1 MLNRYIDR
9 LLVSLDSK
17 DSSIT
22 TQVMD
27 WMLKIEKWNPKIF
40 TLAHIPTKYRLFVSK
55 FVRRVVIARM
65 SDSPDLASLY
75 HVKLRDA
82 YEIEDKLK
90 NPVILEQSEE
100 ELVRLLDDAELQL
113 HETLYLAG
121 EEFTL
126 ADSMF
131 VPVLVRITLL
141 NLEKEYISCRPKIAE
156 YYELVKRRSS
166 YKRVIGKHFS
176 GWRKYRTLAKTVF
189 FLCIRSMFRRYQTK
203 ISHSRNCSN

>member
-1 MLNRYIDR
+1 
-9 LLVSLDSK
+9 
-17 DSSIT
+17 
-22 TQVMD
+22 
-27 WMLKIEKWNPKIF
+27 MLKIEKWSPKIF
-40 TLAHIPTKYRLFVSK
+40 TLFHIPTKYCLFVFK

-65 SDSPDLASLY
+65 SVSPDLTSVY

-100 ELVRLLDDAELQL
+100 ELVRLLDDAEMQL

-156 YYELVKRRSS
+156 YYELVKQRSS
-166 YKRVIGKHFS
+166 YRMVIGKYFS

-189 FLCIRSMFRRYQTK
+189 FLCLRSVFRRY
-203 ISHSRNCSN
+203 